1 MEHLERTLD
10 FDPRAITED
19 EREYA
24 SNSYLMSLFAF
35 LAGLPLP
42 IFNLIATLIFYMG
55 KRRSTTFVKW
65 HCTQA
70 LISQLFIFCFNTVG
84 FWWTI
89 SIIFQSRE
97 LNNYYI
103 AYIAIIIL
111 INLIEIVSTIYTA
124 VETRKGKHVRWFLF
138 GDITDNIIKK

>member
-1 MEHLERTLD
+1 MEHQEGTLN
-10 FDPRAITED
+10 FDPISITED

-42 IFNLIATLIFYMG
+42 IFNLIATIIFYYG
-55 KRRSTTFVKW
+55 KRKSTKFVKW

-70 LISQLFIFCFNTVG
+70 LVSQLFIFFFNTVG
-84 FWWTI
+84 FWWTV

-97 LNNYYI
+97 LNNYYFG
-103 AYIAIIIL
+103 YITLIL
-111 INLIEIVSTIYTA
+111 IINIIEIISTIYTA
-124 VETRKGKHVRWFLF
+124 VKTRAGKHVRWYLF
-138 GDITDNIIKK
+138 GDLTDEIVK

>member
-1 MEHLERTLD
+1 MEHQEGTLS
-10 FDPRAITED
+10 FDPVSITED

-42 IFNLIATLIFYMG
+42 IFNLIATIIFYFGMR
-55 KRRSTTFVKW
+55 KSTKFVKW

-70 LISQLFIFCFNTVG
+70 LVSQLFIFFFNTVG

-89 SIIFQSRE
+89 SIIFQARE
-97 LNNYYI
+97 LNNYYFG
-103 AYIAIIIL
+103 YITLIL
-111 INLIEIVSTIYTA
+111 IINIIEIISTIYTA
-124 VETRKGKHVRWFLF
+124 VKTREGKHVRWYLF
-138 GDITDNIIKK
+138 GDLTDEIVK

>member
-1 MEHLERTLD
+1 MEHQEGTLS
-10 FDPRAITED
+10 FDPVSITED

-42 IFNLIATLIFYMG
+42 IFNLIATIIFYFGMR
-55 KRRSTTFVKW
+55 KSTKFVKW

-70 LISQLFIFCFNTVG
+70 LVSQLFIFFFNTVG

-89 SIIFQSRE
+89 SIIFQARE
-97 LNNYYI
+97 LNNYYFG
-103 AYIAIIIL
+103 YITLIL
-111 INLIEIVSTIYTA
+111 IINIIEIISTIYTA
-124 VETRKGKHVRWFLF
+124 VKTRAGKHVRWYLF
-138 GDITDNIIKK
+138 GDLTDEIVK

>member
-1 MEHLERTLD
+1 MEYQEGTLN
-10 FDPRAITED
+10 FDPISITED

-42 IFNLIATLIFYMG
+42 IFNLIATIIFYYG
-55 KRRSTTFVKW
+55 KRKSTKFVKW

-70 LISQLFIFCFNTVG
+70 LVSQLFIFFFNTVG
-84 FWWTI
+84 FWWTV

-97 LNNYYI
+97 LNNYYFG
-103 AYIAIIIL
+103 YITLIL
-111 INLIEIVSTIYTA
+111 IINIIEIISTIYTA
-124 VETRKGKHVRWFLF
+124 VKTRAGKHVRWYLF
-138 GDITDNIIKK
+138 GDLTDEIVK